1 VSRKNLSFIHFIA
14 RIRPSRANGAPE
26 SLHQGIVFLGL
37 ACLSGELDEP
47 FAERLIEGAL
57 LCPGELTRLLDKLF
71 ISTERNILH
80 TKIVYTIFV

>member
-1 VSRKNLSFIHFIA
+1 MSRKNLSFIHFIA

-47 FAERLIEGAL
+47 FAERLIEGTL
-57 LCPGELTRLLDKLF
+57 LCPGELARLLDKLF
-71 ISTERNILH
+71 ISTERNIFH
-80 TKIVYTIFV
+80 TKTVYTIFV

>member
-57 LCPGELTRLLDKLF
+57 LCAGELARLLDKLF
-71 ISTERNILH
+71 ISTERNIFH
-80 TKIVYTIFV
+80 TKTVYTIFV